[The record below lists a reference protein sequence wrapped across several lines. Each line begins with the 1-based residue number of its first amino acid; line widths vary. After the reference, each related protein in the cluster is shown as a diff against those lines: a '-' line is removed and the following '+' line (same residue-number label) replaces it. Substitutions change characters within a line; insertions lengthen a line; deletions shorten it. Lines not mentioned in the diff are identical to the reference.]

1 MNSIMKNR
9 ISILT
14 IIAGFALFLFAQ
26 SCGGSGESNQPSQST
41 EQQSSSESGL
51 TDFELEHGIGP
62 VTEVVE
68 LGELNPELA
77 AQGKEVF
84 DAKCTACHR
93 PTERYIGPTSGEI
106 LDRRTPT
113 YVMNM
118 IMNPDEMTKKHPEG
132 KKMMQEYMSPMPYQN
147 VTIDQARAIV
157 EYFRTIEMPTKNETN
172 Q

>member
-1 MNSIMKNR
+1 MMKNR

-26 SCGGSGESNQPSQST
+26 SCGGGGESNQPSQSG
-41 EQQSSSESGL
+41 EQQSSNESGL

-77 AQGKEVF
+77 AQGEKVF
-84 DAKCTACHR
+84 EAKCTACHK
-93 PTERYIGPTSGEI
+93 PTERYIGPAAGEI
-106 LDRRTPT
+106 LDRRSAT
-113 YVMNM
+113 YAMNM
-118 IMNPDEMTKKHPEG
+118 IMNPTEMTKEHPEG

-157 EYFRTIEMPTKNETN
+157 EYFRTIEMPTENETN